1 VYYKY
6 AKGELE
12 TDSDKD
18 AYHNKYDELAT
29 DPVYTAEIKQIYIW
43 QKALIPDAP
52 SLGFSLKKITMKRLI

>member
-1 VYYKY
+1 
-6 AKGELE
+6 LE

-18 AYHNKYDELAT
+18 AYYNKYDELAT